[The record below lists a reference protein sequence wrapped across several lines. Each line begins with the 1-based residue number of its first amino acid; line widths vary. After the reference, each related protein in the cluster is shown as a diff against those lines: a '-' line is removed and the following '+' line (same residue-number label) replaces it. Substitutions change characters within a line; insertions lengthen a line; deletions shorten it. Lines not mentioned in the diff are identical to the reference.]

1 MTSLLNGECD
11 EFVYSMMHHTVAAN
25 HAQDVSWNVIQRY
38 EVEVWYI

>member
-1 MTSLLNGECD
+1 MTSLSNSECD
-11 EFVYSMMHHTVAAN
+11 EFVHSMMYHTLAAH